1 MKIIL
6 FNSYEQIKLTFL
18 MADFLVFFVSY
29 PSTES
34 EKNFIP
40 QYFFKK
46 NSYSSKLDSTPIPV
60 ILNDSSLSRVDCM
73 LNEGVCMHP
82 S

>member
-1 MKIIL
+1 MKIFL

-29 PSTES
+29 PSIES

-46 NSYSSKLDSTPIPV
+46 KFHTPA
-60 ILNDSSLSRVDCM
+60 S
-73 LNEGVCMHP
+73 
-82 S
+82 